1 MKLQMGFTK
10 TSAISADL
18 VLETEGVP
26 FSFEEFSCSL
36 GWPYVHYKAEDDP
49 HSASPSRALKF
60 QA

>member
-10 TSAISADL
+10 TSAISDDL
-18 VLETEGVP
+18 VLETEGFL
-26 FSFEEFSCSL
+26 FSLEESSCSL

-49 HSASPSRALKF
+49 HPASPSRVLEF